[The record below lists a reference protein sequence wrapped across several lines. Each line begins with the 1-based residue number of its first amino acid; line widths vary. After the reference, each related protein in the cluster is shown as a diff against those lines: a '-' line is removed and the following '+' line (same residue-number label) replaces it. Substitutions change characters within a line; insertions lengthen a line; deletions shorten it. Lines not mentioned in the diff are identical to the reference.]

1 MWPLAIFLALV
12 VGFYWFAFMG
22 TIWFCF
28 NGLMA
33 LWAGH
38 FIRAAIWGSLG
49 YGMWLWWMYS
59 ELIPHPWD
67 VEAWLKAS
75 AWVVAFGALLTFTR
89 FYHRHRQQAAAPL
102 ETTPMVTFS
111 INDDPVVEHTPRR
124 RLPRPT
130 IINQ

>member
-1 MWPLAIFLALV
+1 MI
-12 VGFYWFAFMG
+12 
-22 TIWFCF
+22 
-28 NGLMA
+28 
-33 LWAGH
+33 
-38 FIRAAIWGSLG
+38 
-49 YGMWLWWMYS
+49 LWWQG
-59 ELIPHPWD
+59 ENTIPHPWD